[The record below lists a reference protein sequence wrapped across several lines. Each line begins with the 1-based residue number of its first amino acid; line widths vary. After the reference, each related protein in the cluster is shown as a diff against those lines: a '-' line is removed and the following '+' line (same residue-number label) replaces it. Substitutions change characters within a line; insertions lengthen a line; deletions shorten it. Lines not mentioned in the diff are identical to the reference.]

1 MLESPF
7 YEKVV
12 FNLREIKEA
21 YFLVNNQKI
30 YDGLKRFQQEKQYSN
45 RCHYRTQKGGGQCLN

>member
-21 YFLVNNQKI
+21 YFLVNNQK
-30 YDGLKRFQQEKQYSN
+30 YMMDLKGFNKKNNIPIDVIIELKKEEAN
-45 RCHYRTQKGGGQCLN
+45 A